1 MKLSEIKGE
10 RVFDVIADIIDPI
23 TSIALDEEAR
33 KIFERKQCP
42 EDMDGWEFFLSRL
55 RESLPTLIRGHKRDL
70 CVIMAA
76 MEDKSVEEYVKE
88 MTLPSLTAN
97 LVELLTDQ
105 EFSSFFA

>member
-23 TSIALDEEAR
+23 TSIAMDEEA
-33 KIFERKQCP
+33 KKFFERKQCP

-55 RESLPTLIRGHKRDL
+55 KESLPTLIKGHKHDL

-76 MEDKSVEEYVKE
+76 MENKPVDEYVKE
-88 MTLPSLTAN
+88 MTLPSLVGD

-105 EFSSFFA
+105 EFASFFV